1 MTSFKTSSV
10 LALSLL
16 LVACGGGGGANPNS
30 PTWVTSSVVGVD
42 ASETYVDATPTGSYI
57 AELAK
62 QAPSFSA
69 VSGLNN
75 YTLNDSSGGSNSSV
89 VFNTTEATS
98 DNIYE
103 GSVNGTNTSFRLGG
117 TTWSS
122 ARFGVLKNPL
132 NNTATSP
139 VRYTPFFVAV
149 ASASPA
155 TLTDAT
161 YQTNGLA
168 VGVMIG
174 EKGKYDLECSFSAAY
189 TKTTQELAL
198 RFKDCLATKV
208 GLTNSFITWAGTV
221 TIGLNSD
228 ETTMHYS
235 EFFDPDFPVPDPQ
248 PGQINIPIVPQ
259 SVDFKVQSSGYQFGG
274 PTGEELVGAITFK
287 STNSNDPYLLTFAF
301 GAKK

>member
-16 LVACGGGGGANPNS
+16 LVACGGGGGANPDS

-42 ASETYVDATPTGSYI
+42 ASETYVGATPTGSYM

-122 ARFGVLKNPL
+122 ARFGILKNPL
-132 NNTATSP
+132 NSTATSP
-139 VRYTPFFVAV
+139 VRYTPFFVAK
-149 ASASPA
+149 APASPP

-161 YQTNGLA
+161 YPINGVA

-174 EKGKYDLECSFSAAY
+174 EEGKKYDLECNFSATY
-189 TKTTQELAL
+189 TKATQELAL
-198 RFKDCLATKV
+198 RFDICQEPSVAPYMWT
-208 GLTNSFITWAGTV
+208 GRV
-221 TIGLNSD
+221 TIDPNSLEKTMTFQAFDHPDAPVFDYQGGTYPEWILN
-228 ETTMHYS
+228 
-235 EFFDPDFPVPDPQ
+235 PPQ
-248 PGQINIPIVPQ
+248 L
-259 SVDFKVQSSGYQFGG
+259 DFKVQSSGYQFGG
-274 PTGEELVGAITFK
+274 PTGQELVGAITFK
-287 STNSNDPYLLTFAF
+287 STNDNDPLLLTFAF

>member
-1 MTSFKTSSV
+1 MHVGQRTKVILFMTSFKTSSV

-16 LVACGGGGGANPNS
+16 LVACGGGGGASSGAKPDS
-30 PTWVTSSVVGVD
+30 PTWVTSSVVGID
-42 ASETYVDATPTGSYI
+42 ASETYLNATPTGIYMV
-57 AELAK
+57 ELVT
-62 QAPSFSA
+62 QAPSFSG
-69 VSGLNN
+69 VSGLSN
-75 YTLNDSSGGSNSSV
+75 YTLNDSSGGGNSPV
-89 VFNTTEATS
+89 VFSTTGVSS
-98 DNIYE
+98 DKFYE

-117 TTWSS
+117 TTWTS
-122 ARFGVLKNPL
+122 ARFGILKNPL

-174 EKGKYDLECSFSAAY
+174 KMGKYDLECSFSAAY

-198 RFKDCLATKV
+198 RFTDCFETKV
-208 GLTNSFITWAGTV
+208 GFTNSYITWAGTV

-228 ETTMHYS
+228 ETTMNYS
-235 EFFDPDFPVPDPQ
+235 EVFGPEFPVLDPQ
-248 PGQINIPIVPQ
+248 PGQINTPIVPQ
-259 SVDFKVQSSGYQFGG
+259 SVDFKVKSSGYQFGG
-274 PTGEELVGAITFK
+274 PTGEELVGAITFH
-287 STNSNDPYLLTFAF
+287 S
-301 GAKK
+301 